1 MGKLAHRIGI
11 ATASLAVA
19 TGALFASS
27 GSASAAAFPADTPTP
42 AQSGVDAG
50 TGATGWKHGGY
61 GGVRSEGY
69 RHHGEPSD
77 GHCGRYAYDRFDR
90 FYPWVWDQLTE
101 LGHVN

>member
-1 MGKLAHRIGI
+1 MEKLAHRIGI

-19 TGALFASS
+19 AGAFLASS
-27 GSASAAAFPADTPTP
+27 GSASAAAFPADT
-42 AQSGVDAG
+42 AQSGVVAE
-50 TGATGWKHGGY
+50 TGATGWNHGGY

-69 RHHGEPSD
+69 RHHREPSD
-77 GHCGRYAYDRFDR
+77 GHCGRYAYDR

>member
-11 ATASLAVA
+11 VTASLAFA
-19 TGALFASS
+19 TGALFTA
-27 GSASAAAFPADTPTP
+27 GGYASAATFSPDTPTSAP
-42 AQSGVDAG
+42 SGVVAG
-50 TGATGWKHGGY
+50 TGATGWNHGGY
-61 GGVRSEGY
+61 GGVGSEGY
-69 RHHGEPSD
+69 RHHGKPSD